1 MRVMNLPELPTG
13 PISVEECIEV
23 YVSRLPADRALW
35 PRLSFTL
42 TAYMAWPNNE
52 PRRDSFIASYL
63 ASRIQNRGDDTSDTA
78 VSEASESERS
88 EFENFGGLGA
98 VATPALDHLTGEIG
112 RTQREWLLVAD
123 IFHKVADIAHDD
135 RASRGGNPSISKA
148 VELCEIERSTPGHSQ
163 LRRAWGDF
171 RDVAHLLAAG
181 AYLAHGA
188 IKKSAEKEESI
199 LNIVRIAPDAV
210 LALAGGFQ
218 KFGLQ
223 LVGNKST
230 ILPRDTLWQ
239 VPLELLPEKPFIPVR
254 RLTDDQLEYLQAR
267 GASKKYRPTIA
278 PVRGQRQRT
287 AD

>member
-1 MRVMNLPELPTG
+1 MRVMNLPQLPTG
-13 PISVEECIEV
+13 PNSVEECIEV
-23 YVSRLPADRALW
+23 YVSRLSADRALW

-42 TAYMAWPNNE
+42 TAYMAWPNSE

-63 ASRIQNRGDDTSDTA
+63 ASRIQNRGDDTSDAA
-78 VSEASESERS
+78 VAEASESERT
-88 EFENFGGLGA
+88 EFETFGGLGA
-98 VATPALDHLTGEIG
+98 VAKPALDHLTDEIG

-135 RASRGGNPSISKA
+135 RVSRGGDPSISKA

-163 LRRAWGDF
+163 LRRAWSDF
-171 RDVAHLLAAG
+171 RNVAHLLTASAH
-181 AYLAHGA
+181 LAHGA
-188 IKKSAEKEESI
+188 IEKSAGEQASI
-199 LNIVRIAPDAV
+199 LNVVRIAPDAV

-218 KFGLQ
+218 EFGLQ
-223 LVGNKST
+223 LVRNKST
-230 ILPRDTLWQ
+230 ILPKDTLWQ
-239 VPLELLPEKPFIPVR
+239 VPLKLVPEKPFIPVR

-267 GASKKYRPTIA
+267 GASKKYRPTTA